1 MCIHIVGVTVTVVSS
16 PAGTPVS
23 GSANSFDYP
32 IMSNVTLTCNVSSND
47 GIPFTVSSYQWNT
60 MGCYTNYNYND
71 GVPNCFADGQTTQSV
86 TGTDLTAE
94 DAGTITCSVTIGD
107 TNYTVTSGS
116 FTLRISGKLIYYNH
130 TNIYTHDYIKVK

>member
-60 MGCYTNYNYND
+60 MGCYTTYNYND
-71 GVPNCFADGQTTQSV
+71 AVPNCFPDGQTTQSV

-94 DAGTITCSVTIGD
+94 DAGTITC
-107 TNYTVTSGS
+107 TVAISDANFTATSES
-116 FTLRISGKLIYYNH
+116 FTLHISGK
-130 TNIYTHDYIKVK
+130 